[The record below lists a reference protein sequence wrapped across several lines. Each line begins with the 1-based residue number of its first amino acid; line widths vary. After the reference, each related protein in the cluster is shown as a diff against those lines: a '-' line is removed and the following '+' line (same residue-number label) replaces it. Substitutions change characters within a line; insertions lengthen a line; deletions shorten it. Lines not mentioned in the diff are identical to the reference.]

1 MARRYFEQSSLLTEA
16 ERRQFFRSMVLFR
29 LSLIALI
36 FCIVCW
42 VICAVFGP
50 IDLFDQ
56 RPVAFWLLPAG
67 LFAIL
72 YYSYALFTEMSGDL
86 SLDRWWRWGGAIAV
100 LMPLSAYF
108 TVAGLLFLFFTV
120 SEVDVLLD
128 SLPFWPL
135 ENLS

>member
-29 LSLIALI
+29 LTLIALI
-36 FCIVCW
+36 FCIGCWGVCA
-42 VICAVFGP
+42 IFGP
-50 IDLFDQ
+50 IDLLDQ

-72 YYSYALFTEMSGDL
+72 YYSYALFTELSGDL
-86 SLDRWWRWGGAIAV
+86 GLDRWWRWVGAIAV
-100 LMPLSAYF
+100 LVPLSAYF

-128 SLPFWPL
+128 SLPFWPQ